1 MGNKICYILSFI
13 FVSSV
18 MSATCLA
25 SEDDDRFQKV
35 LPGDR
40 VFSNKDDSAGTVLE
54 TSGSM
59 INVKYD
65 RGFTRVT
72 KRRDLGKASSCY
84 KDKGPVAL
92 ICKNERVYNTEYG
105 FGTVEEVFRGA
116 PRIFSIFG
124 HATVN
129 FDQVGRKYLP
139 THHLRD
145 VVREGAGD
153 AKLREKKESASDKI
167 INSLLS
173 PVAKKVAEKSA
184 AKGAEKKTKATKKA
198 AKKKTARSAAVAAS
212 VISEPASSTSGVA
225 F

>member
-1 MGNKICYILSFI
+1 MGEKLYFVLSLVV
-13 FVSSV
+13 VSSV
-18 MSATCLA
+18 MSGTCLA
-25 SEDDDRFQKV
+25 SGDDDRFEKV
-35 LPGDR
+35 VPGDR

-54 TSGSM
+54 MSGSM

-145 VVREGAGD
+145 VVRE
-153 AKLREKKESASDKI
+153 AKVSEGEKKESTSDKI

-173 PVAKKVAEKSA
+173 PVANKVAE
-184 AKGAEKKTKATKKA
+184 KGAEKKAKATKKA
-198 AKKKTARSAAVAAS
+198 AKKKTARSAAAAAS